1 MRFTSNSSELQRT
14 LTKLGG
20 VIPTRSTMPILEN
33 LLFELANNTLTV
45 TATDMVI
52 SSSIS
57 MQVRAGED
65 GKIAIPAKRLMD
77 TVRSLPDTDA
87 VFDIDT
93 TSNRIKISAGR
104 GEYTLTGE
112 SAREYPKAPA
122 FKESGSFTIDAASLR
137 RLIYQTSFAVS
148 ADELRPAMM
157 GILLQANE
165 GELRAVAT
173 DGHRLSRVAVR
184 RGKEMKLAK
193 DVIVPAKA
201 MIIISK
207 AIDSGDCTLSVSDT
221 YVRFTYENSVL
232 LSRLIDESYPNYESV
247 IPRDNNRLMA
257 VRREDLIGSIRRV
270 GLYASIATHQV
281 KLDMRKGALAIS
293 AQDVDFGG
301 EANETIE
308 CTYDGEDFAI
318 GFNGHYLVDLLS
330 HLDGE
335 EVEMRFSSPT
345 RAGILAP
352 VGASENEEVLMLIM
366 PVRLNS

>member
-33 LLFELANNTLTV
+33 LLFELANNTLTI

-57 MQVRAGED
+57 VQVRGEED
-65 GKIAIPAKRLMD
+65 GRIAIPAKRLMD
-77 TVRSLPDTDA
+77 TIRSLPDTDA
-87 VFDIDT
+87 IFDIDT

-112 SAREYPKAPA
+112 NAREYPKAPT
-122 FKESGSFTIDAASLR
+122 FKESASFTIDAAALR

-157 GILLQANE
+157 GILLQASE

-173 DGHRLSRVAVR
+173 DGHRLSRIGVR
-184 RGKEMKLAK
+184 RGKEMQLSK

-201 MIIISK
+201 MNILSK

-247 IPRDNNRLMA
+247 IPRDNNRVVV
-257 VRREDLIGSIRRV
+257 VRREELIGSIRRV

-281 KLDMRKGALAIS
+281 KLEMRPGTLAIS

-301 EANETIE
+301 EANETME
-308 CTYDGEDFAI
+308 CTYDGEEFAI
-318 GFNGHYLVDLLS
+318 GFNAHYLVDILS
-330 HLDGE
+330 HLDTAD
-335 EVEMRFSSPT
+335 VEMRFSTPT
-345 RAGILAP
+345 RAGLLAP
-352 VGASENEEVLMLIM
+352 VGASETEDVVMLIM

>member
-1 MRFTSNSSELQRT
+1 
-14 LTKLGG
+14 
-20 VIPTRSTMPILEN
+20 
-33 LLFELANNTLTV
+33 
-45 TATDMVI
+45 
-52 SSSIS
+52 
-57 MQVRAGED
+57 
-65 GKIAIPAKRLMD
+65 
-77 TVRSLPDTDA
+77 
-87 VFDIDT
+87 
-93 TSNRIKISAGR
+93 
-104 GEYTLTGE
+104 
-112 SAREYPKAPA
+112 
-122 FKESGSFTIDAASLR
+122 
-137 RLIYQTSFAVS
+137 
-148 ADELRPAMM
+148 
-157 GILLQANE
+157 
-165 GELRAVAT
+165 
-173 DGHRLSRVAVR
+173 
-184 RGKEMKLAK
+184 MKLAK

-247 IPRDNNRLMA
+247 IPRDNNRIVV

-281 KLDMRKGALAIS
+281 KLDVRKGALAIS

-318 GFNGHYLVDLLS
+318 GFNGHYLVDILS
-330 HLDGE
+330 HLDGD

-352 VGASENEEVLMLIM
+352 VGASESEEVLMLIM